1 LAKKVAVLVEIY
13 RGIVVKVRVFG
24 SSRKALM
31 AMRKR
36 RKEEGLLTREDLEN
50 SERDFVVETAIEVE

>member
-50 SERDFVVETAIEVE
+50 SERDFVVE

>member
-1 LAKKVAVLVEIY
+1 MAKKVAVLVEIY